1 MEIKWECPSTA
12 TTFATVPPA
21 EAGGQSRI
29 IFALPGNPA
38 SALVTFYLFAL
49 PSLRAL
55 GGWPTE
61 RRHLP
66 RIGVEVRS
74 LETFGRIAFD
84 KRVNQIDCDMRLDAR
99 EEFHR
104 VVISPARDRSGVLV
118 ATSTGGQQSSRV
130 ASLCGANGLVHLPL
144 SEAGGKS
151 KVHKGDIVNAV
162 IIGEIRG

>member
-1 MEIKWECPSTA
+1 
-12 TTFATVPPA
+12 
-21 EAGGQSRI
+21 
-29 IFALPGNPA
+29 
-38 SALVTFYLFAL
+38 VTFYLFAL

-66 RIGVEVRS
+66 RIGVEVRKVS
-74 LETFGRIAFD
+74 DIVPIESDRCA
-84 KRVNQIDCDMRLDAR
+84 NQVDRDMKLDAR

-104 VVISPARDRSGVLV
+104 VIISPSHDRPGVLV

-144 SEAGGKS
+144 LEAGGKN
-151 KVHKGDIVNAV
+151 KVSKGDIVNAV